1 MLIRS
6 MSPQVIFTD
15 EIGREQD
22 AAAIED
28 CLNAGIS
35 LITSM
40 HGNSREDAAT
50 SKIGRLL
57 DEKAF
62 RYVVILESYRRE
74 SAW

>member
-40 HGNSREDAAT
+40 HGNSREDAAA
-50 SKIGRLL
+50 SKIG
-57 DEKAF
+57 
-62 RYVVILESYRRE
+62 
-74 SAW
+74 SAR